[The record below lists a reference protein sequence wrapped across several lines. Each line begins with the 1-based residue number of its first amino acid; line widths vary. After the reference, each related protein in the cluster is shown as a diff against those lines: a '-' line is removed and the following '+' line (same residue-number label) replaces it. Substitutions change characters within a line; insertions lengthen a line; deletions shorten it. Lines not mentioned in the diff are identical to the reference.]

1 MQLFSIFLLLLIQF
15 EDSDLESSGITAS
28 KAKEE
33 SGVETRKKIEH
44 WADYIKLKHKW
55 IARRSESEEKIKSR
69 LENVD
74 VK

>member
-44 WADYIKLKHKW
+44 
-55 IARRSESEEKIKSR
+55 
-69 LENVD
+69 
-74 VK
+74 